1 MLTRMYLTN
10 FLSFVD
16 RTEFDFTASKY
27 SILEETNVYE
37 GILKGALFAGANAAG
52 KSNALRGISFLINLI
67 NGEGARF
74 NDYRCIFTS
83 NPIVTAEYEFR
94 FNVKTLFYKIE
105 CNVKNGS
112 ISEEVLIDSISVLK
126 RNGNVGELRI
136 GESITIDDKLDANT
150 LFLRTASFN
159 TGRFPQEP
167 TLRALMEYLQNS
179 YVIDG
184 YHKNA
189 PFGDTISK
197 YAEKN
202 GVENINKYL
211 EDFHY
216 DFVVE
221 YGSESEGAGVK
232 VSVGSDNKIVFLK
245 RKSFPIP
252 NAIVRESQG
261 NQVFADMLPDLIC
274 VIEKPGMFVIDE
286 FGNSLH
292 NRLAER
298 IIKFFMEKA
307 SNSQMFV
314 TSHDTNLFS
323 NSILRPDQINL
334 LTFMDAKGS
343 CVKRIS
349 QFKPREAQN
358 VEKMYL
364 GGMFEGLPS
373 YEEIQNK

>member
-1 MLTRMYLTN
+1 M
-10 FLSFVD
+10 
-16 RTEFDFTASKY
+16 
-27 SILEETNVYE
+27 
-37 GILKGALFAGANAAG
+37 
-52 KSNALRGISFLINLI
+52 
-67 NGEGARF
+67 
-74 NDYRCIFTS
+74 
-83 NPIVTAEYEFR
+83 
-94 FNVKTLFYKIE
+94 
-105 CNVKNGS
+105 
-112 ISEEVLIDSISVLK
+112 IDSISVLK
-126 RNGNVGELRI
+126 RNGNAGELRI

-179 YVIDG
+179 YVIYG
-184 YHKNA
+184 YHKDA
-189 PFGDTISK
+189 LLGDTISK
-197 YAEKN
+197 YAEEN

-232 VSVGSDNKIVFLK
+232 VSVGSDNKTVFLK
-245 RKSFPIP
+245 RKSFPTP

-323 NSILRPDQINL
+323 NSIFRPDQINL

-373 YEEIQNK
+373 YEEVQDR